1 MKKKEKG
8 SLFTTS
14 QVATIAILTAVFS
27 FIMGLFIAN
36 TTNSDNIYSDDMND
50 FINSYM
56 KLKEDYYDEIDD
68 SKTLKVALEAVINS
82 LDPYTTIVD
91 DSLSNMLETKLEGEY
106 KGLGIEIYNDQNSNI
121 IVYSVF
127 DNTPAKKAGIQ
138 EGDMIVKFNNQ
149 ELNNITTTDFIN
161 LVKKENDNNIELT
174 LKRNNEYITVSLK
187 REKVILPSVT
197 KDIYN
202 IDGKKIGYIYLEVFA
217 LNTSEQFINALNEL
231 EKQNIDSLIIDLRNN
246 TGGHLA
252 SAEQLTSVFL
262 DKTHVVYQIQDKEE
276 TTKYYSTSDKGKTYP
291 VAILVNENSASASE
305 IFAVAMQ
312 EEYKAIIVGKNTFG
326 KGTVQEVQSLNKD
339 INYKVT
345 TKRWLSPS
353 GKWINKVG
361 VTPDINVDLLT
372 DKDTQKEAAINALLK

>member
-36 TTNSDNIYSDDMND
+36 TTNSDNVYSDDMND

-68 SKTLKVALEAVINS
+68 SKTLKVALEAIVNS

-127 DNTPAKKAGIQ
+127 DNTPARKAGIQ

-149 ELNNITTTDFIN
+149 ELKNITTTDFIN

-252 SAEQLTSVFL
+252 SAEELTSIFL
-262 DKTHVVYQIQDKEE
+262 DKTHVIYQIQDKEE

-361 VTPDINVDLLT
+361 VTPDINVDLQI